1 VSACVHICMYVCI
14 NYINMYK
21 LCINYTNDAV
31 LDEHIEDLCPSIYCH
46 EVDGCVCVS
55 VCVRERERGRKRRRV
70 RK

>member
-31 LDEHIEDLCPSIYCH
+31 LDEHIEDLCPSIYCY

-55 VCVRERERGRKRRRV
+55 VCVRERERGRKKRRV
-70 RK
+70 TK